1 MSTSFSSIIINIARF
16 LFIYL
21 FFFWGGG
28 EARKVHY
35 IVQFYGTTNHSPLVL
50 FRWFTVHNSFVYNV
64 RLLFSLDTIGSIP
77 PAVLQLSDGGHYENL
92 AILPLLQRKLKRIVV
107 VDGGYKDEE
116 EDYGKS
122 ILDALMLA
130 CTELKCSF
138 YDKDGK
144 DVISDLM
151 QTFVNPSKEQK
162 SCYYKYVFFA

>member
-1 MSTSFSSIIINIARF
+1 M
-16 LFIYL
+16 
-21 FFFWGGG
+21 
-28 EARKVHY
+28 
-35 IVQFYGTTNHSPLVL
+35 
-50 FRWFTVHNSFVYNV
+50 

-107 VDGGYKDEE
+107 VDGGYKHEE

-122 ILDALMLA
+122 ILDALTLA

-144 DVISDLM
+144 DVISNLM
-151 QTFVNPSKEQK
+151 QTFVSPSKGQK
-162 SCYYKYVFFA
+162 SRYYKYVFFA